1 MATPTAVLS
10 KIYLHS
16 VMLLRLFLAASS
28 RGYSVALC
36 RLLSLRST
44 GPGWAGFSSCT
55 SRALESWLSS
65 CSGHVGSSRTRDR
78 MVSLE
83 LRDGFLTTGPPGKLC
98 SVLNENHF
106 IQSHQVLSPVFGSQP
121 CCWGGQQA
129 SGESLNPQ
137 VTRFSLWTLRIFSS
151 VVSDT

>member
-1 MATPTAVLS
+1 
-10 KIYLHS
+10 
-16 VMLLRLFLAASS
+16 MLLRLFLAASS

-36 RLLSLRST
+36 RLLTVVAPLIAEHRPW
-44 GPGWAGFSSCT
+44 GAGFGSCT

-83 LRDGFLTTGPPGKLC
+83 LRDGFLTTGPPGKPC

-137 VTRFSLWTLRIFSS
+137 VTKFFLWTLSIFSS
-151 VVSDT
+151 VVSDTSRWAL